1 MVQEVNGIPNQALL
15 ITEGV
20 KYFAK
25 LRCPLQPVVPFFSLL
40 THNLEKD
47 GRWVVICY
55 LLLLLP
61 LLRHCNFHSERSL
74 CLSLP
79 ACLFKCAWGQKGH
92 QIVLI
97 VHCKCK
103 VRLIN

>member
-40 THNLEKD
+40 KFHAKVNLI
-47 GRWVVICY
+47 RY
-55 LLLLLP
+55 
-61 LLRHCNFHSERSL
+61 
-74 CLSLP
+74 
-79 ACLFKCAWGQKGH
+79 
-92 QIVLI
+92 
-97 VHCKCK
+97 
-103 VRLIN
+103 